1 MFSFFK
7 PNSKVQR
14 DRHVLRETDS
24 RMAKYSRRGLIFNFL
39 AFLVCIAEGHYIE
52 QSRTTAIVL
61 TIGLLLVTCLRGWF
75 VFRFDQIYPHAPA
88 RWRNG
93 YFASTLLGAIWWG
106 LILFSITLEVGF
118 VKETPLI
125 WLYTVIFFSTTAHAF
140 APFHRFLTYYQFF
153 GLIPASAAA
162 FLVGGWT
169 SSLYGAMMICFYLI
183 LAHQCRLISDNYWEK
198 LEASYALSRK
208 AIREETERRENRE
221 NLQLTKEFLG
231 ALKTELNLIND
242 AAKGASVSDKM
253 LQDLERSITTV
264 SSVVNKNLT
273 IDRRAFNIRHEIQ
286 YLTSKHL
293 DLAES
298 RDIHLETSLSPTL
311 PMRLKGDAVRFA
323 QVVETLLEAMIL
335 VSESATLIV
344 EVQFL
349 REYEKA
355 GELILTIRRNVQSSR
370 LSMFS
375 DKKNLSIPNTLDVVT
390 AKALADTMGGDIEI
404 IENASGESQLRF
416 EAKLDISDAAGHLD
430 FHKGRF
436 NGNQIL
442 LVCSNAQIV
451 DIKRQELSALG
462 FEVTTET
469 QHKRAKQILMN
480 SIRSGRAIEN
490 LLLYFENGNNPC
502 EDLIYALS
510 DDDELKGINKIVA
523 ATPAQI
529 SDSNLRSL
537 NENNSF
543 FYVNRPVGLFEL
555 ESIFNYIFSRGEK
568 NAKQVEGRAVFHHDG
583 ELTDTELSRE
593 LAKSDDLII
602 HSSSLNKMIQEL
614 EKGNAEIA
622 LILCEKG
629 AEYREAVDAIRS
641 VEKARGDF
649 CNFIPVIGLG
659 NRCSER
665 DVLAFESG
673 FDDYI
678 DISSAG
684 SADVEARLK
693 YWASLQ
699 H

>member
-1 MFSFFK
+1 MFSFFR

-24 RMAKYSRRGLIFNFL
+24 RMAKYSRRGLVFNFL

-52 QSRTTAIVL
+52 QSRTMAIIL
-61 TIGLLLVTCLRGWF
+61 TVGLLLVTCLRGWF

-93 YFASTLLGAIWWG
+93 YFASTLLGAVWWG
-106 LILFSITLEVGF
+106 LILFSITLQLGF
-118 VKETPLI
+118 VQETPLI

-140 APFHRFLTYYQFF
+140 APFHRFLSYYQFF

-162 FLVGGWT
+162 FLIGGWT
-169 SSLYGAMMICFYLI
+169 SSIYGAMMICFYLI
-183 LAHQCRLISDNYWEK
+183 LTHQCRLISDNYWEK

-221 NLQLTKEFLG
+221 NLQLTKEFLASLGSELSSITG
-231 ALKTELNLIND
+231 AIKDGTGNP
-242 AAKGASVSDKM
+242 KK
-253 LQDLERSITTV
+253 LESLARSISTV

-273 IDRRAFNIRHEIQ
+273 IEKRSFNIRHEIQ
-286 YLTSKHL
+286 YLTSKYL

-298 RDIHLETSLSPTL
+298 RDLHLETSLSPTL
-311 PMRLKGDAVRFA
+311 PMRLKGDAIRFA
-323 QVVETLLEAMIL
+323 QVVETLLEAMIM

-355 GELILTIRRNVQSSR
+355 GELILNIRRNVQSSR

-404 IENASGESQLRF
+404 IESASGESQLRF

-430 FHKGRF
+430 FHKDRF

-442 LVCSNAQIV
+442 LVCSNAHIV

-469 QHKRAKQILMN
+469 QHKRARQILSN

-490 LLLYFENGNNPC
+490 LLLYFEHSNNAC
-502 EDLIYALS
+502 DDLLTALEDE
-510 DDDELKGINKIVA
+510 DELKGINKIIA

-529 SDSNLRSL
+529 NDSRLRAL
-537 NENNSF
+537 DEHHSF
-543 FYVNRPVGLFEL
+543 YFVNRPVGLFEL
-555 ESIFNYIFSRGEK
+555 ESIFNYIFTRGEQSSQANSK
-568 NAKQVEGRAVFHHDG
+568 AVFHHAGD
-583 ELTDTELSRE
+583 LADIELSRE
-593 LAKSDDLII
+593 ISKAEALIERCD
-602 HSSSLNKMIQEL
+602 SLNDMIKAL
-614 EKGNAEIA
+614 ETGSAEIA
-622 LILCEKG
+622 LLLCKKG
-629 AEYREAVDAIRS
+629 AEYRETVDAIRT
-641 VEKARGDF
+641 VEKARGEF
-649 CNFIPVIGLG
+649 CNFIPIIGLG

-684 SADVEARLK
+684 SADVEARLR